1 MMLQDGLK
9 EFSYTVNIMKYK
21 SITII
26 GPTASGKTALAHALS
41 DALAQKNIATEIIN
55 LDAFQI
61 YTEFSIGTA
70 KPTLDEQIKYK
81 YHCLNICQTNESMDA
96 NLYAS
101 LAHKACKEILERN
114 AFPICVGGSG
124 LYLRAFLHGLDD
136 FPPQNQEIRQK
147 IRQYAQE
154 NGWDKCY
161 EKLSHIDPVRA
172 KELHP
177 NDHMR
182 IERALEIFELTQTPV
197 SQLQT
202 KKDPLH
208 NQTVNLDSFII
219 HIEHDNE
226 KLKENIVQRT
236 RQLFAAG
243 WIEEVESLY
252 KKYGDSLADFNAM
265 RAIGYKAI
273 LDAIQSKQI
282 HHQTEQLVQQIAHD
296 TFKYAKRQKTW
307 NKKEKKDFA
316 FESCV
321 YHSDIIAYILHLFL

>member
-1 MMLQDGLK
+1 
-9 EFSYTVNIMKYK
+9 MKYK

-41 DALAQKNIATEIIN
+41 DALAHKNITTEIIN

-70 KPTLDEQIKYK
+70 KPTINEQIQYK
-81 YHCLNICQTNESMDA
+81 YNCLNLCTANQSMDA
-96 NLYAS
+96 NRFAS
-101 LAHKACKEILERN
+101 IAQKACNEILERN
-114 AFPICVGGSG
+114 AVPICVGGSG
-124 LYLRAFLHGLDD
+124 LYLRAFLHGLDA
-136 FPPQNQEIRQK
+136 FPPQNLEIRQK

-161 EKLSHIDPVRA
+161 EKLSRIDPVRA

-182 IERALEIFELTQTPV
+182 IERAIEIFELTHTPV

-226 KLKENIVQRT
+226 KIKENILQRT
-236 RQLFAAG
+236 QQLFASG
-243 WIEEVESLY
+243 WIQEVEDLY
-252 KKYGDSLADFNAM
+252 KKYGDALVNFNAM
-265 RAIGYKAI
+265 RAIGYKTI
-273 LDAIQSKQI
+273 LDAIKSQPIETQKDQI
-282 HHQTEQLVQQIAHD
+282 LQQIVHD

-307 NKKEKKDFA
+307 NKKEKKDFVVQSYPHTTDTLA
-316 FESCV
+316 
-321 YHSDIIAYILHLFL
+321 HILTLFL